1 MSQQYIKPDPVNIP
15 PPLRDCPQWGNWD
28 PVTRENKTTKVMKN
42 SRTGR
47 NASST
52 NPDTWA
58 AFERAL
64 KTNPDRIGFVLT
76 SSGFTVIDLDHCRDP
91 DTGIIDEW
99 AWLIIRRLNSYTE
112 ISVSGTG
119 IHIIIR
125 GQLPPGR
132 RRVGQIETY
141 DSGRYI
147 TMTGAVVDGHGS
159 IRDDDGILAAWHIDT
174 FPQEPEPTSEPFTR
188 MGASLATEEIL
199 ERAFNADN
207 GGKFREYYEGGL
219 GNKSSRSEAR
229 YALIG
234 MTIFWTQ
241 DPEKIEDVLRSS
253 GQWNAK
259 VEKRPELVQK
269 EIRDQLHRYRGPIYG
284 EHRPPP
290 KPTPPPVFEPGA
302 TCDQRLTIALETI
315 RLKNEELAAA
325 RDTIVARERVIERER
340 EMRQAAEERVGRL
353 SFERSELMQIIRNP
367 DLGPGPKLT
376 HFVTV
381 MDLGARIANG
391 EEPARH
397 GFRLPAT
404 TIAAKSGQKV
414 STVRNHLKAAA
425 SAGWLTK
432 TNVREPSSREGIDEE
447 TGEITSGTQ
456 DVTYIDVP
464 DNDITLLIAPVSS
477 FRKDEP
483 ENRGGKRTPTCK
495 EHPDAAT
502 ITTSVTVCAD
512 CHAELDR
519 RVIVHEPAP
528 WGTSFAPQNT
538 RVVNTS
544 QLGAKDAPQP
554 QGWRASSSAPKFA
567 PQPPTMPPPDDWAG
581 PPPEA
586 EPTWLWEGAVS

>member
-1 MSQQYIKPDPVNIP
+1 M
-15 PPLRDCPQWGNWD
+15 
-28 PVTRENKTTKVMKN
+28 
-42 SRTGR
+42 
-47 NASST
+47 
-52 NPDTWA
+52 
-58 AFERAL
+58 
-64 KTNPDRIGFVLT
+64 
-76 SSGFTVIDLDHCRDP
+76 
-91 DTGIIDEW
+91 
-99 AWLIIRRLNSYTE
+99 
-112 ISVSGTG
+112 
-119 IHIIIR
+119 
-125 GQLPPGR
+125 
-132 RRVGQIETY
+132 
-141 DSGRYI
+141 
-147 TMTGAVVDGHGS
+147 
-159 IRDDDGILAAWHIDT
+159 
-174 FPQEPEPTSEPFTR
+174 
-188 MGASLATEEIL
+188 
-199 ERAFNADN
+199 
-207 GGKFREYYEGGL
+207 
-219 GNKSSRSEAR
+219 SEAR

-234 MTIFWTQ
+234 TCLFWTQ
-241 DPEKIEDVLRSS
+241 DPGQIEEIIRSS
-253 GQWNAK
+253 GQWTRK
-259 VEKRPELVQK
+259 IKGRPDLLRK
-269 EIRDQLHRYRGPIYG
+269 EIQDQLHRYHGPIYG

-302 TCDQRLTIALETI
+302 TCDQKLRIALETI

-325 RDTIVARERVIERER
+325 RDTIVAREGVIERER

-432 TNVREPSSREGIDEE
+432 TNVREPSSRESIDEE

-464 DNDITLLIAPVSS
+464 DNDITLLIAPISS

-495 EHPDAAT
+495 NHPDAAT
-502 ITTSVTVCAD
+502 ITTSVTICSECEV
-512 CHAELDR
+512 EVDR
-519 RVIVHEPAP
+519 KITVHEPAP

-538 RVVNTS
+538 SVVNPS
-544 QLGAKDAPQP
+544 LLGAKTTPQP

-567 PQPPTMPPPDDWAG
+567 PQP
-581 PPPEA
+581 EA
-586 EPTWLWEGAVS
+586 EPAWLWEGVRS